1 VLQASVR
8 GFDWGDAGIG
18 AAGMLALI
26 ALAAGTMLIA
36 SQRRRGHGFPVATR

>member
-1 VLQASVR
+1 VSVTG

-26 ALAAGTMLIA
+26 ALASATLVIA
-36 SQRRRGHGFPVATR
+36 SNRRRGRRYPVATR